1 MLWTGFG
8 HGEPAGRWKAKN
20 WGVFRRY
27 APASGHCPGP
37 AERSQ
42 AVASGRAHRWAGPQE
57 RVRLRNVI
65 ATVALDK
72 VVIWTTHIVSD
83 IEFIARDIL
92 MLKSGQLIARGRLRS
107 WWRVCRVRSLRSRC
121 SLGRCPNG
129 RTKLWW
135 ATYSGGKET
144 CFCGLWQTN
153 VPVACWQ
160 RQTWRMCI
168 CTISKRCQGRV
179 SDD

>member
-1 MLWTGFG
+1 M
-8 HGEPAGRWKAKN
+8 
-20 WGVFRRY
+20 
-27 APASGHCPGP
+27 
-37 AERSQ
+37 
-42 AVASGRAHRWAGPQE
+42 
-57 RVRLRNVI
+57 RNVI

-135 ATYSGGKET
+135 ATYSGGKGDVLLRIVADE
-144 CFCGLWQTN
+144 CPGGLLAAPDLEDVYLYHFQE
-153 VPVACWQ
+153 
-160 RQTWRMCI
+160 
-168 CTISKRCQGRV
+168 V
-179 SDD
+179 SREGER